1 MKKLIAVVLALVLVL
16 LCSCTGTE
24 VTPQPTTPKEP
35 ETTGY
40 MIIEKIDHCAVEPDD
55 ALHMSNEDKAHYE
68 TLMDGMLNRESK
80 IMLSDSKEQNEYYL
94 DLLKQSPY
102 FFFVDEYTLSDDS
115 ISFTYAYSKEKQ
127 EQMLSFIDKKFL
139 QIVNSNASENDNT
152 LDKILNVHAA
162 VAREMTYDHSRTKDM
177 ELESPLFQYP
187 DDEIYLALK
196 KGTSVCYGFA
206 YTLRFALLQLDI
218 DCFCVYG
225 PCRDQGEAHMWNIFK
240 YNDKFYTCDVAWDRS
255 EEDYAQLNHFGK
267 TTKER
272 EVDSLKIK
280 GYSSTFFDEY
290 GEVECT
296 DETFKM
302 FRSIDRYS
310 IVSTHTYFLS
320 DFQGNEYIFD
330 TETLEMKK

>member
-1 MKKLIAVVLALVLVL
+1 MRKLIAVALTLVLLL
-16 LCSCTGTE
+16 LCSCTNTGT
-24 VTPQPTTPKEP
+24 TPQPTTPTEP
-35 ETTGY
+35 ETAGY
-40 MIIEKIDHCAVEPDD
+40 MIIEEIDHCVVEPDD
-55 ALHMSNEDKAHYE
+55 ELHMSEEDKAHYKM
-68 TLMDGMLNRESK
+68 LMEGMLDRESK
-80 IMLSDSKEQNEYYL
+80 IKLSDSKEQNEYYL

-102 FFFVDEYTLSDDS
+102 FFFIDDYNLSDNS
-115 ISFTYAYSKEKQ
+115 VNFTYAYSE
-127 EQMLSFIDKKFL
+127 EQQNKMLSFIDDKFL
-139 QIVNSNASENDNT
+139 KIVNSNASENDNT
-152 LDKILNVHAA
+152 LDKILNVYAA

-196 KGTSVCYGFA
+196 NSSSVCYGFA

-280 GYSSTFFDEY
+280 DYSSTFFDEY
-290 GEVECT
+290 GEIECT